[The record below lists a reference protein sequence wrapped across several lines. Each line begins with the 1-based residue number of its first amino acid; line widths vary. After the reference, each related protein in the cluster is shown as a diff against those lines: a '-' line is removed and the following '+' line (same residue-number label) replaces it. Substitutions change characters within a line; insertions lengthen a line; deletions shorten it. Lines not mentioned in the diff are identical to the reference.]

1 MKTCESFYK
10 FAYNF
15 LVAKTVKNN
24 ITDQIIN
31 SYLKYDIP
39 EKNVSSLNDIFEKM
53 LFSAQSQNMYPK
65 VIGESI
71 NGVSNLGKVL
81 NSFDIKYVVE
91 NYASG
96 EKLLEDIE
104 RILKPKGQIRRNKN
118 SLWPKYCKTIVSVAK
133 FLYQFK
139 DEKEFF
145 SWIYNYYN
153 DEKSVS
159 VLPLILSLEIYGFGF
174 ALACDFLKDLGF
186 VNYGKPDVHVK
197 DILLGYGFINS
208 TDSDYLVLIKMINIS
223 KINKITCFEFDRIL
237 WLIGS
242 GNFYNHKEFGNNGLI
257 GRMKDDFILLKD
269 IYFSE
274 K

>member
-1 MKTCESFYK
+1 MKTCEGFYK

-104 RILKPKGQIRRNKN
+104 RILKPKGQIRRNKS

-186 VNYGKPDVHVK
+186 VNYGKPDVHIK

-208 TDSDYLVLIKMINIS
+208 TDSDYLVLKKMINIS

-257 GRMKDDFILLKD
+257 GRMKDDFILLTD

>member
-1 MKTCESFYK
+1 MKTCDGFYK

-15 LVAKTVKNN
+15 LVAKAEKNN

-71 NGVSNLGKVL
+71 NGVSNLGKVI

-186 VNYGKPDVHVK
+186 VNYGKPDVHIK

-208 TDSDYLVLIKMINIS
+208 TDSDYLVLKKMINIS